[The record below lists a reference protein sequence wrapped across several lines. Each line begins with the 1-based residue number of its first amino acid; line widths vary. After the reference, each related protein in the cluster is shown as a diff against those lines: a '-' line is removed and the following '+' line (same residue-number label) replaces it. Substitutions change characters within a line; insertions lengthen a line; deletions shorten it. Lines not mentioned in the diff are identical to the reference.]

1 MNEDSDT
8 ILVPL
13 GIDEDL
19 ARHVLRRTFDRRD
32 AIGPD
37 LAAPLERIESV
48 ANAAASGGRFPHSLY
63 EELDEEVLLP
73 ARKSPAEW
81 WALPS
86 RGGRA

>member
-48 ANAAASGGRFPHSLY
+48 ANAAASGC
-63 EELDEEVLLP
+63 
-73 ARKSPAEW
+73 
-81 WALPS
+81 
-86 RGGRA
+86 